1 MGVSLYEEFTI
12 LGCAVEGNSSSHH
25 GSRHGADHDLM
36 YGPRPILKWKN
47 GEMEKWE
54 PTRVPIFMSRKKTG
68 LQSAGDADLGL
79 EGVGMY
85 RVVVFVEGAAREVG
99 A

>member
-1 MGVSLYEEFTI
+1 
-12 LGCAVEGNSSSHH
+12 
-25 GSRHGADHDLM
+25 
-36 YGPRPILKWKN
+36 
-47 GEMEKWE
+47 
-54 PTRVPIFMSRKKTG
+54 MSRKKTG